1 VKPKKIK
8 IIVLSLL
15 LITIAGCASI
25 APVRNKSLRLTDG
38 SNIII
43 ENGKAIK
50 ITDKTGATVAVKKGM
65 MVLANGDFIY
75 IRQNG
80 TVKITEMNNS
90 AHTHNSNNSDNDH

>member
-1 VKPKKIK
+1 MKIK
-8 IIVLSLL
+8 IIVLSLM

-25 APVRNKSLRLTDG
+25 TPIRNKSLRLIDG
-38 SNIII
+38 SSLII

-50 ITDKTGATVAVKKGM
+50 ITDKTGATRTVKKGTM
-65 MVLANGDFIY
+65 TLANGDFIY